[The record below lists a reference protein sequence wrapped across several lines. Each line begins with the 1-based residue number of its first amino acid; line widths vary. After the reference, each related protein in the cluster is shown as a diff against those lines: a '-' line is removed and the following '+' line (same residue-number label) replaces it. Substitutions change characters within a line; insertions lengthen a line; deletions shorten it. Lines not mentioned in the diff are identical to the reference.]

1 MRILITGGTG
11 FVGQKLCRALK
22 DYQLTLLTRD
32 KSRVNTSGNI
42 NLITSLDGY
51 THFNDFDA
59 IINLAGE
66 PIFSGRWSTAKKDRI
81 FSSRVEL
88 TEQLVTRINN
98 STQPPQTFI
107 SASASGIYGDAKNIC
122 LNEESVKHNTSF
134 THYVCSHW
142 ENAALNANTR
152 VCLLRSGVIFGNQ
165 GALPKMLPMFKLG
178 LGASLGNGKQFMPW
192 IHIDDEVRA
201 IVFLLERNTLNGAF
215 NLCSPNA
222 VTNKE
227 FSQALAKVLHK
238 RLSFFVPTFIMQTF
252 LGEAS
257 HLLLDSQRM
266 LPVKLNKAGFSFNY
280 ANLDVALNDIV
291 KHID

>member
-1 MRILITGGTG
+1 MNILITGGTG
-11 FVGQKLCRALK
+11 FVGQKLCRTLK
-22 DYQLTLLTRD
+22 DYQLTILTRN
-32 KSRVNTSGNI
+32 KSSVKTAGNI
-42 NLITSLDGY
+42 SVITSLKDY

-66 PIFSGRWSTAKKDRI
+66 PIFSGRWTKAKKDSI
-81 FSSRVEL
+81 FSSRIEL

-98 STQPPQTFI
+98 STQPPHTFI
-107 SASASGIYGDAKNIC
+107 SASAAGIYGDAKNLC
-122 LNEESVKHNTSF
+122 LSEEHVKHNTSF

-142 ENAALNANTR
+142 EDAALKAQTR
-152 VCLLRSGVIFGNQ
+152 VCLLRSGIILGEK
-165 GALPKMLPMFKLG
+165 GALPKMLPMFRLG
-178 LGASLGNGKQFMPW
+178 LGAALGNGRQFMPW

-201 IVFLLERNTLNGAF
+201 IVFLLERSTLNGAF
-215 NLCSPNA
+215 NLCSPNT

-227 FSQALAKVLHK
+227 FSRTLAKTLNK
-238 RLSFFVPTFIMQTF
+238 RLYFSIPQFVMQTCF
-252 LGEAS
+252 GEAS

-280 ANLDVALNDIV
+280 ANLDIALGDII